1 MKHSVHRFWLPILA
15 GLALAASAAHAQ
27 TIPSPYE
34 FIDERHAVSV
44 FGGHVF
50 TESGR
55 LDLGPRD
62 GQIFG
67 ARYSFRVG
75 GPFTLEAGASY
86 FPTTRMVH
94 DSTVVEGQGQLVE
107 VGTVDQSIGILDA
120 TVRFNVTGP
129 RTYRGLQPFL
139 LAGLGLARDFSS
151 LSSKEED
158 IDPQARFRFGTRF
171 AGQIGAGVE
180 WFALRRVAIRAE
192 ARDIFWRLTT
202 PQAIV
207 RQNLDTPSREWV
219 QNYSLSIGL
228 SYHF

>member
-1 MKHSVHRFWLPILA
+1 MKHSVQKVWLPILA

-34 FIDERHAVSV
+34 YVDERHAVSV

-55 LDLGPRD
+55 LDLGPRN
-62 GQIFG
+62 GPIFG
-67 ARYSFRVG
+67 ARYSLRVG
-75 GPFTLEAGASY
+75 GPFTLEAGASL

-94 DSTVVEGQGQLVE
+94 DSTVVDGQLE
-107 VGTVDQSIGILDA
+107 QVGTVDQSIGILDA
-120 TVRFNVTGP
+120 ALRFNVTGP

-151 LSSKEED
+151 LSSTEAD